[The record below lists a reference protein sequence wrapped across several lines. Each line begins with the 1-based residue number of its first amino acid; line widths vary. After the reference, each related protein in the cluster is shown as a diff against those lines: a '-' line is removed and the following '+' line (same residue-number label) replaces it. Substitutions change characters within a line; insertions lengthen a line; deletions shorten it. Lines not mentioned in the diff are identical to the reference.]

1 MDDVVRL
8 QISLD
13 LPRES
18 ALVAQTRRTL
28 DGALAAAGVD
38 EPCRDDIRLALSEA
52 CTNVI
57 KHADLSTTYH
67 VDVAVA
73 GDLCTIEVTD
83 DGGGFDPAT
92 VRPGEVLD
100 DSGRGLQIV
109 AALVDGLDV
118 VSVDGTGT
126 LLRFTKRLTW
136 SPSAPQPSG
145 DLGRSGP

>member
-1 MDDVVRL
+1 MDEAVHL

-18 ALVAQTRRTL
+18 ALVAHTRRTL
-28 DGALAAAGVD
+28 DGALAGAGVD
-38 EPCRDDIRLALSEA
+38 EQCRDDIRLALSEA
-52 CTNVI
+52 CANVI
-57 KHADLSTTYH
+57 KHAELSTIYH
-67 VDVAVA
+67 VDVTVD

-83 DGGGFDPAT
+83 DGGGFDPST
-92 VRPGEVLD
+92 VQPGDVLD

-109 AALVDGLDV
+109 SALVDGLDV

-136 SPSAPQPSG
+136 APAE
-145 DLGRSGP
+145 RN